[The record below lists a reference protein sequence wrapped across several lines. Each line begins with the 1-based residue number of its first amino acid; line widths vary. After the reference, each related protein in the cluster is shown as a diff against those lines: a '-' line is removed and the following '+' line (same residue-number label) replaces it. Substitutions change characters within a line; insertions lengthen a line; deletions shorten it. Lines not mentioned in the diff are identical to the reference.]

1 MARPERAPAGTPS
14 NDSGSLPPKV
24 SVVFVNYNST
34 ALLERALGSLR
45 QAEPGFPMETIVVDN
60 ASRDP
65 AELAAA
71 CRRHG
76 ARLLRLSR
84 NLGIGAAVNRAA
96 RHARGPYLAAANP
109 DIEFEPGALSIL
121 ARFLDERHDAG
132 VAAPQFRYA
141 DGTVQPAARR
151 LPSLR
156 YVFAGR
162 RSPLARLFPAPGRR
176 AEFLYAGIERSV
188 QPVAVEAVIGAFMLF
203 RRAAFEQAGRFDE
216 GYFMY
221 AEDVD
226 ICRRLSLA
234 GWRAYV
240 VPAARVTHLVGQVR
254 KSYRAFSEFHRL
266 RSHRRFFLAQ
276 ACGAQAAA
284 LDFLFHCYLAV
295 QCAAGLLGLS
305 EYEYSWARAR

>member
-1 MARPERAPAGTPS
+1 MR
-14 NDSGSLPPKV
+14 PKV

-34 ALLERALGSLR
+34 ALLESALCSLVA
-45 QAEPGFPMETIVVDN
+45 AEPDLPIETIVVDN
-60 ASRDP
+60 ASSDL
-65 AELAAA
+65 AELAAV
-71 CRRHG
+71 CRQYG

-96 RHARGPYLAAANP
+96 RYVRSTYLAAANP
-109 DIEFEPGALSIL
+109 DLEFEPGALSVL
-121 ARFLDERHDAG
+121 VRFMDERRDAG

-141 DGTVQPAARR
+141 DGAIQPSARR
-151 LPSLR
+151 LPRLR
-156 YVFAGR
+156 YVLAGR
-162 RSPLARLFPAPGRR
+162 RSPLARLLPVRLRR

-203 RRAAFEQAGRFDE
+203 RRDAFEQAGRFDE

-226 ICRRLSLA
+226 ICRRLGMA

-266 RSHRRFFLAQ
+266 RSHRRYFLAQ
-276 ACGAQAAA
+276 ARGPRAAA
-284 LDFLFHCYLAV
+284 LDFLFGCYLAL
-295 QCAAGLLGLS
+295 QSAAGLLGLS